1 MKEKKTK
8 IMGLRLLLFVTLGFL
23 LLPSVSGQ
31 DPPLEEKDCLFYA
44 YSEAGNHYF
53 LIQNNSVVFGEIIQI
68 KHNCQYLEVF
78 SNGQFLAGSPNSFNV
93 QIEIGLN
100 NMSFEYDNRTENYT
114 FEVIP
119 DRLNWEFEYEDL
131 QSQRVEFISIDTAN
145 TQEVYASIFSIIIVW
160 VLCVYVYWR
169 LIESYV
175 NKNFIEE
182 VVN

>member
-1 MKEKKTK
+1 MKEIKTI
-8 IMGLRLLLFVTLGFL
+8 IMGLRPFLFVTLGIL

-53 LIQNNSVVFGEIIQI
+53 LIQNNSVVFGEKIEI
-68 KHNCQYLEVF
+68 KHNCEYLQVF
-78 SNGQFLAGSPNSFNV
+78 SNGEFLAGSSNSFNV

-119 DRLNWEFEYEDL
+119 DRLNWEFEYENL